1 MLNKILL
8 RKIKFPLS
16 LRGAFSHV
24 IARERSD
31 RSNRNNKGFSL
42 IELMVALAILAMV
55 SFGIFKAYT
64 TSFQVM
70 ADAKDRTV
78 AVNYARE
85 ILEKIKNDPNQLNYY
100 FDYSETKGKYNL
112 QVNVTSDPTDPN
124 LNRVNTVVTWKN
136 RDNKD
141 KNVNMDILIYNPAVS
156 SAPIDPEI
164 ARIDLYANPEHPLIC
179 EETTIAARV
188 YDIEDNLI
196 KYDVIL
202 SFFSNKGTLSEEE
215 VFTSSGIATTTLNIP
230 YDGSGNNTVTVVA
243 EVAGITGVKDIDYIV
258 PELSFEVEPSSM
270 LVCDSAVICVNLT
283 YEEGGDTI
291 PLGGYEIEFTT
302 NNGILNGEGAMATSS
317 TSNGESDKG
326 RACVTLNNCTYD
338 TNEIALTAEYCGLT
352 AQKSIA
358 FETISTGDI
367 VLEADSSIEY
377 GEKSTITATVIY
389 DGSPLTGKIVTFSTD
404 HGMFVDSSDNPTN
417 SVITNDFGIAT
428 IYLTGTSIETTAHI
442 MANCCG
448 ADSNS
453 VDVYTSP
460 PSTGKY
466 IILEAVPE
474 TVKAGGNSSILIS
487 IMDYSTGSPVVD
499 TSFIGTIDLQI
510 SEGEGS
516 ITSSVTCGE
525 GIGTAIFTSSVG
537 FAGSV
542 LIKAEDQS
550 QPSDIND
557 GYLTIQVNKGFIVL
571 SADPTSLV
579 NEETATIT
587 ISVKDE
593 IDGTI
598 IDYSGIIYLSLQP
611 EEGSLTDTEVDVVNG
626 IGSTEYTAPIDW
638 TGDVVINAEA
648 SEGDNLFTGTTT
660 ITIEE
665 ESITQPEDAH
675 ISVIDSRFSDTL
687 YFDIEVAGNIDL
699 TQIYF
704 DWTKSS
710 WRTATYIRTVNIR
723 PNGGNFIEIY
733 RGYSEDNS
741 TLTLNRSG
749 YSGSNPYLLEDGGTH
764 EGIYNIRV
772 EFRGGD
778 GGGDVSG
785 EHIIIIFNPNEENP
799 GYRTIEFDIP

>member
-1 MLNKILL
+1 ML
-8 RKIKFPLS
+8 KIKRLLS
-16 LRGAFSHV
+16 K
-24 IARERSD
+24 
-31 RSNRNNKGFSL
+31 KGFSL
-42 IELMVALAILAMV
+42 IELMVAVAILAFV
-55 SFGIFKAYT
+55 SFGIFKAYN

-85 ILEKIKNDPNQLNYY
+85 ILEKIKNEPDQLNTY
-100 FDYSETKGKYNL
+100 FDYSHTKGKYNL

-136 RDNKD
+136 RDNED
-141 KNVNMDILIYNPAVS
+141 KNVNMDILIYNPAIS
-156 SAPIDPEI
+156 SAPVDPEI
-164 ARIDLYANPEHPLIC
+164 DHIDLYANPEHPLIC
-179 EETTIAARV
+179 EEATITARV
-188 YDIEDNLI
+188 YDSEDNLI
-196 KYDVIL
+196 NYDVIL
-202 SFFSNKGTLSEEE
+202 SFFSDKGTLSEEE
-215 VFTSSGIATTTLNIP
+215 VFTSYGIATTTLNIP
-230 YDGSGNNTVTVVA
+230 YDDSGGNTVTVVA
-243 EVAGITGVKDIDYIV
+243 EVAGITGVKYIDYIV
-258 PELSFEVEPSSM
+258 PELSFEVEPGSM

-283 YEEGGDTI
+283 YKEGVDTI

-302 NNGILNGEGAMATSS
+302 NNGILNGEDATATSS
-317 TSNGESDKG
+317 TSNDESDKG
-326 RACVTLNNCTYD
+326 KACVTLNNCTYD
-338 TNEIALTAEYCGLT
+338 PVGVTLTAEYCGLT
-352 AQKSIA
+352 AQKSIT
-358 FETISTGDI
+358 FEKISTGDI
-367 VLEADSSIEY
+367 VLVADNPIEY

-389 DGSPLTGKIVTFSTD
+389 YGSPLTGKTVTFSTN
-404 HGMFVDSSDNPTN
+404 HGMLVDSSGNPAN
-417 SVITNDFGIAT
+417 SVITDGSGTAT
-428 IYLTGTSIETTAHI
+428 IYLTGTSIETTAQVT
-442 MANCCG
+442 ANCCG
-448 ADSNS
+448 ADSEP
-453 VDVYTSP
+453 VLVKTSTP
-460 PSTGKY
+460 TTGKY

-474 TVKAGGNSSILIS
+474 TVKVGGNSSISIS
-487 IMDYSTGSPVVD
+487 VVDYPGGVID
-499 TSFIGTIDLQI
+499 TSFSGTINLQI

-516 ITSSVTCGE
+516 ITSPVTCSSGK
-525 GIGTAIFTSSVG
+525 GTATFTSSVG

-542 LIKAEDQS
+542 LIKATDPNS
-550 QPSDIND
+550 VIND

-598 IDYSGIIYLSLQP
+598 IDYSGTIYLSLQP

-626 IGSTEYTAPIDW
+626 IGSTDYTAPTDW

-648 SEGDNLFTGTTT
+648 SEDDSLFTGTIT

-675 ISVIDSRFSDTL
+675 IYVIDSSWADTL
-687 YFDIEVAGNIDL
+687 NFEIEVAGNIDL

-710 WRTATYIRTVNIR
+710 WRTADYVRIVNIR
-723 PNGGNFIEIY
+723 PDGGSFIEIY

-749 YSGSNPYLLEDGGTH
+749 YSSSNPYLLEDSGTH

-772 EFRGGD
+772 SFVGD
-778 GGGDVSG
+778 WGYEEMSG
-785 EHIIIIFNPNEENP
+785 ENITIIFNPNDEHSER
-799 GYRTIEFDIP
+799 RTINFDIPEY